1 MLNYL
6 PVGSEEATRYY
17 AECCI
22 ESGVSLINCIPVFI
36 ASDEKWAARF
46 SEKRIPLIGD
56 DVKSRSAQPLF
67 TGLSKA
73 FSWIGCPD

>member
-1 MLNYL
+1 MQ
-6 PVGSEEATRYY
+6 
-17 AECCI
+17 ECCI

-56 DVKSRSAQPLF
+56 DVKSQIGATIIHRTLTKLF
-67 TGLSKA
+67 HDRGVRLTEPTS
-73 FSWIGCPD
+73 